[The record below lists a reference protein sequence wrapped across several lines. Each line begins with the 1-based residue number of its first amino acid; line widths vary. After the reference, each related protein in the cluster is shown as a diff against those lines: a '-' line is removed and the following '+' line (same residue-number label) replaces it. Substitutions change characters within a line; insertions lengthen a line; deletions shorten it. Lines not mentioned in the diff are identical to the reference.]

1 MQSEGSVTGL
11 QTRSYHLEVTPWCA
25 GPDKYKYRR
34 NSIRTGVRQGS
45 SVVVA
50 FSVVCLKRHRV
61 MTVHCP
67 FVAYT

>member
-34 NSIRTGVRQGS
+34 NSIRTGVRQAA
-45 SVVVA
+45 VLWLLFLLFA
-50 FSVVCLKRHRV
+50 
-61 MTVHCP
+61 
-67 FVAYT
+67 